1 MTANPVNSV
10 EDVARAL
17 ERGRVVGIPT
27 DTVYGLAAALS
38 RPAAVEELFVLK
50 GRPRDLAIPVL
61 VADLAQAETVS
72 GASDPRLTILADRF
86 WPGALTV
93 AVRRGAASD
102 LVLGGDAR
110 TVGVRCPDDDVVRAL
125 CRRVGP
131 LAVTSANQHAGPPA
145 TTAEEFSSI
154 FRDQVDVVLD
164 GGLRD
169 EPPSTVVS
177 IIEGEPRCMREGRI
191 RFADVTTALAGP

>member
-1 MTANPVNSV
+1 MTSV
-10 EDVARAL
+10 ADVAHAL

-38 RPAAVEELFVLK
+38 RPAAVDELFVLK

-61 VADLAQAETVS
+61 VADLAQAETVA
-72 GASDPRLTILADRF
+72 GVSDPRLTVLADQF

-93 AVRRGAASD
+93 AVRRGAGSD
-102 LVLGGDAR
+102 VVLGGDPT
-110 TVGVRCPDDDVVRAL
+110 TVGVRCPDDDVIRAL

-131 LAVTSANQHAGPPA
+131 LAVTSANPHAGPPA
-145 TTAEEFSSI
+145 TTAEELSSI
-154 FRDQVDVVLD
+154 FGDQVIVVLD

-177 IIEGEPRCMREGRI
+177 IAEGEPRCVREGRI
-191 RFADVTTALAGP
+191 PFTDVTAALTGS

>member
-1 MTANPVNSV
+1 VTANPVTSV
-10 EDVARAL
+10 ADVAHAL

-38 RPAAVEELFVLK
+38 RPAAVDELFVLK

-61 VADLAQAETVS
+61 VADLAQAETVA
-72 GASDPRLTILADRF
+72 GVSDPRLTVLADQF

-93 AVRRGAASD
+93 AVRRGAGSD
-102 LVLGGDAR
+102 VVLGGDPT
-110 TVGVRCPDDDVVRAL
+110 TVGVRCPDDDVIRAL

-131 LAVTSANQHAGPPA
+131 LAVTSANPHAGPPA
-145 TTAEEFSSI
+145 TTAEELSSI
-154 FRDQVDVVLD
+154 FGDQVIVVLD

-177 IIEGEPRCMREGRI
+177 IAEGEPRCVREGRI
-191 RFADVTTALAGP
+191 PFTDVTAALTGS

>member
-1 MTANPVNSV
+1 MSPVTSV
-10 EDVARAL
+10 ADLARAL

-38 RPAAVEELFVLK
+38 RPAAVDELFVLK

-61 VADLAQAETVS
+61 VADLAQAETVA
-72 GASDPRLTILADRF
+72 GVSDPRLTVLADQF

-93 AVRRGAASD
+93 AVRRGAGSD
-102 LVLGGDAR
+102 VVLGGDPT
-110 TVGVRCPDDDVVRAL
+110 TVGVRCPDDDVIRAL

-131 LAVTSANQHAGPPA
+131 LAVTSANPHAGPPA
-145 TTAEEFSSI
+145 TTAEELSSI
-154 FRDQVDVVLD
+154 FGDQVIVVLD

-177 IIEGEPRCMREGRI
+177 IAEGEPRCVREGRI
-191 RFADVTTALAGP
+191 PFTDVTAALTGS

>member
-1 MTANPVNSV
+1 VTSAA
-10 EDVARAL
+10 DLALAL

-38 RPAAVEELFVLK
+38 RPAAVDELFVLK

-61 VADLAQAETVS
+61 VADLAQAETVA
-72 GASDPRLTILADRF
+72 GVSDPRLTVLADQF

-93 AVRRGAASD
+93 AVRRGAGSD
-102 LVLGGDAR
+102 VVLGGDPT
-110 TVGVRCPDDDVVRAL
+110 TVGVRCPDDDVIRAL

-131 LAVTSANQHAGPPA
+131 LAVTSANPHAGPPA
-145 TTAEEFSSI
+145 TTAEELSSI
-154 FRDQVDVVLD
+154 FGDQVIVVLD

-177 IIEGEPRCMREGRI
+177 IAEGEPRCVREGRI
-191 RFADVTTALAGP
+191 PFTDVTAALTGS

>member
-1 MTANPVNSV
+1 MTANPVTSV
-10 EDVARAL
+10 ADVAHAL

-38 RPAAVEELFVLK
+38 RPAAVDELFVLK

-61 VADLAQAETVS
+61 VADLAQAETVA
-72 GASDPRLTILADRF
+72 GVSDPRLTVLADQF

-93 AVRRGAASD
+93 AVRRGAGSD
-102 LVLGGDAR
+102 VVLGGDPT
-110 TVGVRCPDDDVVRAL
+110 TVGVRCPDDDVIRAL

-131 LAVTSANQHAGPPA
+131 LAVTSANPHAGPPA
-145 TTAEEFSSI
+145 TTAEELSSI
-154 FRDQVDVVLD
+154 FGDQVIVVLD

-177 IIEGEPRCMREGRI
+177 IAEGEPRCVREGRI
-191 RFADVTTALAGP
+191 PFTDVTAALTGS

>member
-1 MTANPVNSV
+1 MSPVTSV
-10 EDVARAL
+10 ADLARAL

-38 RPAAVEELFVLK
+38 RPVAVDELFVLK
-50 GRPRDLAIPVL
+50 GRPRGLAIPVL
-61 VADLAQAETVS
+61 VADLVQAETVA
-72 GASDPRLTILADRF
+72 GASDPRLTILADHF

-93 AVRRGAASD
+93 AVRRGAGSD
-102 LVLGGDAR
+102 VVLGGDPR
-110 TVGVRCPDDDVVRAL
+110 TVGVRCPDDDVIRAL

-145 TTAEEFSSI
+145 TTAEAFSSI
-154 FRDQVDVVLD
+154 FGDRVAVVLD

-177 IIEGEPRCMREGRI
+177 IIEGEPRCVREGRI